1 MIMPGIE
8 SLPEGVRT
16 DLVAR
21 LKRIEG
27 QARGIQKMF
36 DDGRDCTAIIDQVA
50 SIKAAVNALSGEMLE
65 AYAIHCLT
73 NASGHESPAQEIEE
87 AVRVIVRAGR

>member
-1 MIMPGIE
+1 MPTI
-8 SLPEGVRT
+8 SNLPEEAQK
-16 DLVAR
+16 DMLAR

-27 QARGIQKMF
+27 QAKGIQKMIEE
-36 DDGRDCTAIIDQVA
+36 GRDCVAVIDQVA

-65 AYAIHCLT
+65 AFAVHCLV
-73 NASGHESPAQEIEE
+73 NASKLDAPEQTIED

>member
-1 MIMPGIE
+1 MPTINN
-8 SLPEGVRT
+8 LPEEAQK
-16 DLVAR
+16 DLLAR

-27 QARGIQKMF
+27 QAKGIQKMIEE
-36 DDGRDCTAIIDQVA
+36 GRDCVSVIDQVA

-65 AYAIHCLT
+65 AFAVHCLV
-73 NASGHESPAQEIEE
+73 NASQLESPEQTIEE